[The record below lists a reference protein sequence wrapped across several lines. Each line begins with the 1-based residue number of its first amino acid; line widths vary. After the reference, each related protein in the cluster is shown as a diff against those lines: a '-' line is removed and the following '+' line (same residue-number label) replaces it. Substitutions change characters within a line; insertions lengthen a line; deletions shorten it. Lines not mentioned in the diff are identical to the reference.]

1 MLGADVVIGVLGSP
15 DTKPGPTAQEL
26 HDLVAGK
33 LSGTKGT
40 RRYMA
45 EFDAEAHTPQGPSGW
60 TRDRVQHAVAT
71 AMARDEAFATKV
83 RSLLESLGLKG

>member
-33 LSGTKGT
+33 LSGAKGT

-45 EFDAEAHTPQGPSGW
+45 EFDASAHAGGPLRVA
-60 TRDRVQHAVAT
+60 RDRVQHAVAT